1 MVIMTSGQNPAEIKW
16 SSILPDS
23 ISGWQ
28 KSEDKEFNGENL
40 YAHID
45 GGAELYL
52 SYGFRSLYNRTFT
65 CPDQPDLIVEIFDM
79 GSASN
84 AFGVFA
90 HTRESIDSTFGQGS
104 QYIAGSL
111 LFWKDHYFISLL
123 GSPETD
129 SSRQVLFKI
138 ARQIDDTIKHEG
150 TLPEILTLLP
160 SDGLIQSIVRY
171 FHHYIWLNTYYYIA
185 DQNILHI
192 DQNCEA
198 MLAQYKQSEGGAA
211 LLLVIKYPA
220 EEKAIKAERSFVDSY
235 LPEAGKTKTI
245 QVEDKSWVSYNRQ
258 QTILSIVF
266 NSKSKSIANYLQI
279 EVERKIK
286 STLILK

>member
-1 MVIMTSGQNPAEIKW
+1 MTTGQNPAEINW
-16 SSILPDS
+16 SSKLPNS

-28 KSEDKEFNGENL
+28 KSEDKEFNRENL
-40 YAHID
+40 YAYID

-52 SYGFRSLYNRTFT
+52 SYGFRRLYNRTYT

-138 ARQIDDTIKHEG
+138 ARQIDDTIKHKG
-150 TLPEILTLLP
+150 SLPEVLTILPT
-160 SDGLIQSIVRY
+160 DGLIQSSVRY
-171 FHHYIWLNTYYYIA
+171 FHHYVWLNTYYYIA

-198 MLAQYKQSEGGAA
+198 MLAQYKQGESGSA

-220 EEKAIKAERSFVDSY
+220 EEKAINAERSFVDSY
-235 LPEAGKTKTI
+235 LPEVGVDMTI
-245 QVEDKSWVSYNRQ
+245 QVEDKSWISYNRH

-266 NSKSKSIANYLQI
+266 NSKSRSIANYLQT
-279 EVERKIK
+279 EVEHKIK
-286 STLILK
+286 STSILK